1 LEGLG
6 VGLLLRL
13 LGEREEPDEDDERAR
28 GPRFAG
34 LGDLDTDLDTD
45 RRVGLLRGGGV
56 GDLVTG
62 DFLGDLGGGDA
73 FGDLGLGGGGG
84 ALSLISFGSLMTSFT
99 SLVSFSFTSFLALGV
114 LLFSSPLLLL
124 LDPLLLDPLLL
135 LLLLPELLLRL
146 LLDPELELRLLL
158 ELPELDVELLRLLER
173 LRLRLPLSAPF
184 FTTVLLLSVLVLDF
198 SLLDFTGLR
207 PRVLEVRFFSLPFRA
222 AGDLER
228 ERERLLRPLKERKI
242 EQNQDKGIL
251 IRKQN
256 E

>member
-1 LEGLG
+1 M
-6 VGLLLRL
+6 
-13 LGEREEPDEDDERAR
+13 
-28 GPRFAG
+28 FK
-34 LGDLDTDLDTD
+34 
-45 RRVGLLRGGGV
+45 
-56 GDLVTG
+56 
-62 DFLGDLGGGDA
+62 
-73 FGDLGLGGGGG
+73 
-84 ALSLISFGSLMTSFT
+84 ISITHK
-99 SLVSFSFTSFLALGV
+99 AH
-114 LLFSSPLLLL
+114 
-124 LDPLLLDPLLL
+124 
-135 LLLLPELLLRL
+135 
-146 LLDPELELRLLL
+146 
-158 ELPELDVELLRLLER
+158 LLRLLER